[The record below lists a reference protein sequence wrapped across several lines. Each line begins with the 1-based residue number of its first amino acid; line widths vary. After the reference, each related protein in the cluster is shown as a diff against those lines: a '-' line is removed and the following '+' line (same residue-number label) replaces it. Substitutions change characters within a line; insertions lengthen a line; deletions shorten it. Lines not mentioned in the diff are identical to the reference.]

1 MTIRTVRAIPYTI
14 MKQFLKDEP
23 CIASVEA
30 EEHEK
35 TYIVSI
41 TNPEVMPLVR
51 KNTETRIAFQ
61 FDDDG
66 ASFSREMAVEICQLV
81 KKAMDDP
88 ADVYFL
94 VNCQAGI
101 SRSGAVSAFVQ
112 QLCINYDDW
121 IRKNRMVCPNYFV
134 LDKLLSA
141 WEELYGA
148 PSPTR

>member
-1 MTIRTVRAIPYTI
+1 MTIRTVRAVPYTT
-14 MKQFLKDEP
+14 MKQFLNDMDCMP
-23 CIASVEA
+23 SLEA

-41 TNPEVMPLVR
+41 TNPDMMPLVR
-51 KNTETRIAFQ
+51 KNTETSIGLQ

-66 ASFSREMAVEICQLV
+66 ISFTKKMAIEICQLV

-112 QLCINYDDW
+112 QLCVNYDDW
-121 IRKNRMVCPNYFV
+121 VRKNRMVCPNYFV
-134 LDKLLSA
+134 LSALLSV

-148 PSPTR
+148 PSPVR